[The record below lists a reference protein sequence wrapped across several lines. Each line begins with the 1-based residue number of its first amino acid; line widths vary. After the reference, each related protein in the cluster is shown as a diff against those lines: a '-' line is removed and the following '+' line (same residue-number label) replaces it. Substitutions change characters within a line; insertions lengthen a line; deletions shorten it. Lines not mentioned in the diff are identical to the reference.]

1 MEYIDDNKLNLRL
14 YIALNRCQQT
24 VLKKS
29 QETLKKNNLTVSQ
42 FDVLEI
48 LYYMGDLKVGEII
61 ERSLSTIGNISLV
74 IDNLVK
80 LSLVEKKKGEKD
92 RRITY
97 VSLTEEGR
105 KKIEKVLPERLG
117 DLDRI
122 MEPLEA
128 EDKRSLIMLLQKLGL
143 N

>member
-1 MEYIDDNKLNLRL
+1 MEYINDNKLNLRL

-74 IDNLVK
+74 VDNLVK

-105 KKIEKVLPERLG
+105 KRVEKVLPERLTEI
-117 DLDRI
+117 DKI

-128 EDKRSLIMLLQKLGL
+128 EDKRNLILLLQRLGL

>member
-1 MEYIDDNKLNLRL
+1 MEYIDDKKLNLRL
-14 YIALNRCQQT
+14 FIALNRCQQT

-29 QETLKKNNLTVSQ
+29 QEVLKKYNLTVGQ

-80 LSLVEKKKGEKD
+80 LSLVEKKKCAKD

-97 VSLTEEGR
+97 VALTTEGR
-105 KKIEKVLPERLG
+105 SVIEAVLPERLAG
-117 DLDRI
+117 LDKV
-122 MEPLEA
+122 METLDA
-128 EDKRSLIMLLQKLGL
+128 EDKRELIRLLQKLGL

>member
-97 VSLTEEGR
+97 VSLTEKGR

>member
-1 MEYIDDNKLNLRL
+1 MEYIDSKKLNLRL
-14 YIALNRCQQT
+14 FIALNRSQQT

-97 VSLTEEGR
+97 VSLTEKGR
-105 KKIEKVLPERLG
+105 KKIEKVLPERLN
-117 DLDRI
+117 DLDKI

-128 EDKRSLIMLLQKLGL
+128 EDKRNLINLLQKLGL

>member
-1 MEYIDDNKLNLRL
+1 MEYIDNNKLNLRL
-14 YIALNRCQQT
+14 FIALNRCQQT

-80 LSLVEKKKGEKD
+80 LSLVEKKKDEKD

-97 VSLTEEGR
+97 VSLTEKGR

-122 MEPLEA
+122 MEPLGA
-128 EDKRSLIMLLQKLGL
+128 EDKKNLINLLQKLGL